1 LIDRLLSGA
10 GGVSHYADRIVRAFT
25 RREGAATRRVGLVLA
40 AILGIGGL
48 GGLALAA
55 ENNGDRTLRELTAA
69 DVAGGD
75 HGDRAYTTIA
85 GGLVSAYVETFRDDN
100 ADGQQQP
107 DEKGVAWNY
116 FLIDPATRTGV
127 TVQSDR
133 SPTEVY
139 TLTARG
145 VVVDDAAYVAE
156 DTEQFKPWL
165 DEVGAT
171 LEPSRYV
178 DTTKTGSFAP
188 VSLADG
194 LPAGGKAVEIKG
206 SRSIDYL
213 TVCSSD
219 PDNDG
224 VCSEDEVDLWDVL
237 VYDPVSKKAVTVL
250 TSVSPEFSPAS
261 FTGLLRRSPA
271 RVTEAQH
278 MDNDAFQLGDM
289 GVTVSPDYLL
299 DDGDRPTDAIA
310 LLIPSIVAILV
321 AAVIVIGSVGGL
333 VRFRPGDGWPS
344 KVSTFAPGERM
355 PVRVTGALRTPAGLT
370 QVREVD
376 ADLVRY
382 VMAPTPAP
390 VEATTEPTTP
400 TADAAAPPLDAGPVV
415 PAGEPAP
422 PMADLAPSPTDPPIP
437 PPTGPPIA
445 PTTTLILERRGRPH
459 GVAVGRGELT
469 AIAPGTVSPL
479 RGPRPALRLGA
490 GTGTLLVSFDTTAN
504 RDRAA
509 SELAAEAGIRGGG

>member
-10 GGVSHYADRIVRAFT
+10 GAVSHYADRIVRALA
-25 RREGAATRRVGLVLA
+25 RGEGAATRPVGLALA
-40 AILGIGGL
+40 AILGIGAV

-55 ENNGDRTLRELTAA
+55 ENSRDRTLRELTAA
-69 DVAGGD
+69 DIAGAD
-75 HGDRAYTTIA
+75 LGDRAYTTIA

-107 DEKGVAWNY
+107 DEKGEAWNY

-133 SPTEVY
+133 SPAEVY

-145 VVVDDAAYVAE
+145 VVVDDASYVVE
-156 DTEQFKPWL
+156 DAEQFKPWL
-165 DEVGAT
+165 DEVGAS

-188 VSLADG
+188 ASLADG
-194 LPAGGKAVEIKG
+194 LPAGGQAVEISG

-213 TVCSSD
+213 TVCSTD
-219 PDNDG
+219 PDKDG

-271 RVTEAQH
+271 RVTKAQH

-289 GVTVSPDYLL
+289 DVSVSPDYLL
-299 DDGDRPTDAIA
+299 DDGHRPTDPIA
-310 LLIPSIVAILV
+310 LLIPSLVALVV
-321 AAVIVIGSVGGL
+321 AAVIVLGAVGGL
-333 VRFRPGDGWPS
+333 VRFSPGGGWPS
-344 KVSTFAPGERM
+344 RVSTFAPGERM
-355 PVRVTGALRTPAGLT
+355 PVHVTGALRTPAGLT
-370 QVREVD
+370 QVREAD

-390 VEATTEPTTP
+390 VEATTQPTTP
-400 TADAAAPPLDAGPVV
+400 TADAAASPLDLGPGATDAE
-415 PAGEPAP
+415 PMPIAEPAP
-422 PMADLAPSPTDPPIP
+422 SPSE
-437 PPTGPPIA
+437 PPIA
-445 PTTTLILERRGRPH
+445 PTTTLILERRGQPH

-469 AIAPGTVSPL
+469 AMAPGTVSPL
-479 RGPRPALRLGA
+479 RGSRPALRLSA
-490 GTGTLLVSFDTTAN
+490 GTGTLLVSFDSTAN

-509 SELAAEAGIRGGG
+509 SELAAEAEI